1 MGFCDKPHGANKPM
15 KLYRIKNTEKKS
27 DGIFNSIFNANNNYS
42 NYAIGVF
49 SPHEILT
56 LSDVKEF
63 A

>member
-15 KLYRIKNTEKKS
+15 KLYRIKNTEKNQMVFLTQFLMLT
-27 DGIFNSIFNANNNYS
+27 IITQII
-42 NYAIGVF
+42 AIGVF

-56 LSDVKEF
+56 LSDVKES